1 MPWNVLTINKVYQI
15 WTMKSVYTFLKEYK
29 QLRESETSERA
40 AELGYEWQRRNVY
53 VDPKSGKRYRG
64 TGTKFEEIPTEQPAE
79 RKPGQQAPQKT
90 LDKFKQ
96 DAQERPAVTPQIPQP
111 SAFPVN
117 PDDDG
122 QEAEMRAVAASQGM
136 WPHYTNARKDYHINR
151 ELQQIQADRA
161 AAQAELDAQQA
172 ELEAQQQPEP
182 EVPQEPQVAEP
193 PPKAP
198 EEFRT
203 VDDVVDQK
211 KEEEIKEIEKTG
223 GEYDI
228 SDEMEDFD
236 KEFAEYEKDILGNI
250 EQLKEISERKAKSLE
265 KQYGAFK
272 ESLSKIPDKAI
283 KSSFLKS
290 VANAKTFE
298 GRVNAGAGKNNLGYA
313 DIQNLVANRDRL
325 INGYG
330 DGSPQQIEKFVRS
343 VRSNEVSDEFVDDSF
358 EILPEAFKK
367 SLSGK
372 GQVTNDKYV
381 SDDKPHK
388 EIHFLGYN
396 EDGSVKR
403 GSASNKDRAKLM
415 WRIYLEQGGR
425 DAYTG
430 LPLDI
435 QSMDLEHVRGF
446 TNKDDGK
453 PGKKEFEEREND
465 KNFTLINSNINQKKV
480 DLSMKDFFER
490 EVDPHANKS
499 EEEFGGIEK
508 LFEKANEIGSVGDQ
522 LVKTLRGKGGKGLS
536 DELTKDILIEHF
548 NQDDNRYTDLRNEF
562 RKAASD
568 DASKKKAAG
577 LKSKLGKQLLKSI
590 GLTRGITDP
599 SGRRTVS
606 LQENVYRGFLQSM
619 ANAKPADR
627 QRYMDGWAESIKAGN
642 EERSPKAVNR
652 KLVELGLI
660 DEDILNDRKAGRVFK
675 EDCEYDNVD
684 CISFIRKYNKN
695 NKFF

>member
-1 MPWNVLTINKVYQI
+1 
-15 WTMKSVYTFLKEYK
+15 MKSVYTFIREYK
-29 QLRESETSERA
+29 QLIESTTSERA
-40 AELGYEWQRRNVY
+40 KELGYEWQRRNVWM
-53 VDPKSGKRYRG
+53 DPKSGKRYRADG
-64 TGTKFEEIPTEQPAE
+64 IKFKEIVDDQGQEKPAAGAPAQP
-79 RKPGQQAPQKT
+79 KT
-90 LDKFKQ
+90 LGQFRQ
-96 DAQERPAVTPQIPQP
+96 DAQVKPGETAPGPAGGPQGQ
-111 SAFPVN
+111 APV
-117 PDDDG
+117 PPPVPTIELDPEY
-122 QEAEMRAVAASQGM
+122 EATQRAIAASQGL
-136 WPHYTNARKDYHINR
+136 WPHYTKERKQFHIDKAFNDI
-151 ELQQIQADRA
+151 EAEKA
-161 AAQAELDAQQA
+161 AAQA

-182 EVPQEPQVAEP
+182 QPEPQVEEP
-193 PPKAP
+193 PKKEP

-203 VDDVVDQK
+203 IDDVVVE
-211 KEEEIKEIEKTG
+211 KEDEDIKELEKSG
-223 GEYDI
+223 GVYDV
-228 SDEMEDFD
+228 SDEVEDFD
-236 KEFAEYEKDILGNI
+236 KELAEYEKDILGNI
-250 EQLKEISERKAKSLE
+250 EQLKEISERKAKALE

-272 ESLSKIPDKAI
+272 ESLSKIPDKTA

-290 VANAKTFE
+290 IANAKTFE
-298 GRVNAGAGKNNLGYA
+298 GRINTGAGKNNLGYA

-325 INGYG
+325 MTGYG
-330 DGSPQQIEKFVRS
+330 DGSPEQIEKFVRS
-343 VRSNEVSDEFVDDSF
+343 VRSNEVSDEFVDASF

-388 EIHFLGYN
+388 DIHFLGYN

-403 GSASNKDRAKLM
+403 GAASNKDRAKLM

-435 QSMDLEHVRGF
+435 QAMDLEHVRGF
-446 TNKDDGK
+446 TNKDGGK

-490 EVDPHANKS
+490 EVDPNANKS

-522 LVKTLRGKGGKGLS
+522 LVKTLLGKGGKGLS
-536 DELTKDILIEHF
+536 DELTKDLLIEYF
-548 NQDDNRYTDLRNEF
+548 NQDDQRYTDLRNEF
-562 RKAASD
+562 RKAAGD

-577 LKSKLGKQLLKSI
+577 LKSKLGKQLLKAS

-599 SGRRTVS
+599 SGRRTVA

-627 QRYMDGWAESIKAGN
+627 QRYMDGWAEAIKAGN

-652 KLVELGLI
+652 TLVELGLI
-660 DEDILNDRKAGRVFK
+660 DDEILNDRKAGRVFK

-684 CISFIRKYNKN
+684 CVRFIKKYNKN

>member
-1 MPWNVLTINKVYQI
+1 
-15 WTMKSVYTFLKEYK
+15 MKSVYTFLKEYK

-64 TGTKFEEIPTEQPAE
+64 TGTKFEEIPDEQPAE
-79 RKPGQQAPQKT
+79 KKPGQQAPQKT
-90 LDKFKQ
+90 LGKFKQ
-96 DAQERPAVTPQIPQP
+96 DAQERPAVAPQTPQP
-111 SAFPVN
+111 SAFPAN
-117 PDDDG
+117 PADDG
-122 QEAEMRAVAASQGM
+122 QEAEMRAVAASQGL
-136 WPHYTNARKDYHINR
+136 WPHYTNARKEYHINR
-151 ELQQIQADRA
+151 ELQQIQADREA
-161 AAQAELDAQQA
+161 AQA

-182 EVPQEPQVAEP
+182 QPEPQVEEP
-193 PPKAP
+193 PKKEP

-203 VDDVVDQK
+203 IDDVVVE
-211 KEEEIKEIEKTG
+211 KEDEGIKELEKSG
-223 GEYDI
+223 GVYDI
-228 SDEMEDFD
+228 SDEVEDFD
-236 KEFAEYEKDILGNI
+236 KELAEYEKDILGNI
-250 EQLKEISERKAKSLE
+250 EQLKEISERKSKALE

-272 ESLSKIPDKAI
+272 ESLSKIPDKTV

-298 GRVNAGAGKNNLGYA
+298 GRINTGAGKNNLGYA

-325 INGYG
+325 LNGYG
-330 DGSPQQIEKFVRS
+330 DGSPEQIEKFVRS
-343 VRSNEVSDEFVDDSF
+343 VRSNEVSDEFVDASF

-388 EIHFLGYN
+388 DIHFLGYN

-403 GSASNKDRAKLM
+403 GAASNKDRAKLM

-435 QSMDLEHVRGF
+435 QAMDLEHVRGF
-446 TNKDDGK
+446 TNKDGGK

-490 EVDPHANKS
+490 EVDPHSNKS

-522 LVKTLRGKGGKGLS
+522 LVKTLLGKGGKGLS
-536 DELTKDILIEHF
+536 DEITKDILIEHF
-548 NQDDNRYTDLRNEF
+548 NQDDQRYTDLRNEF
-562 RKAASD
+562 RKAAGD

-577 LKSKLGKQLLKSI
+577 LKSKLGKQLLKAS

-599 SGRRTVS
+599 SGRRTVA

-627 QRYMDGWAESIKAGN
+627 QRYMDGWAEAIKAGN

-652 KLVELGLI
+652 TLVELGLI
-660 DEDILNDRKAGRVFK
+660 ADEILNDRKAGRVFK

-684 CISFIRKYNKN
+684 CVRFIKKYNKN

>member
-1 MPWNVLTINKVYQI
+1 
-15 WTMKSVYTFLKEYK
+15 MKNVYTFLKEYK
-29 QLRESETSERA
+29 QLRESESSERA
-40 AELGYEWQRRNVY
+40 AELGYQHQSRNVY
-53 VDPKSGKRYRG
+53 MDPRSRKRYRAS
-64 TGTKFEEIPTEQPAE
+64 GTKFEEIPDEQPAE
-79 RKPGQQAPQKT
+79 RKPGQQEPQAPQKT
-90 LDKFKQ
+90 LGQFKQ
-96 DAQERPAVTPQIPQP
+96 DAQQAPQITPVQSPGLFP
-111 SAFPVN
+111 SDPA
-117 PDDDG
+117 DDG

-161 AAQAELDAQQA
+161 ASQA
-172 ELEAQQQPEP
+172 ELEAQQQAEP

-203 VDDVVDQK
+203 VDDVVGQ
-211 KEEEIKEIEKTG
+211 KEEDDIKEIEKLG

-236 KEFAEYEKDILGNI
+236 KEFDEYEKDILGNI

-283 KSSFLKS
+283 KSSFLRS

-325 INGYG
+325 MNGYG
-330 DGSPQQIEKFVRS
+330 DGSPEQIEKFVRS
-343 VRSNEVSDEFVDDSF
+343 VRSNEVSDEFVNASF

-381 SDDKPHK
+381 SDDKAHK
-388 EIHFLGYN
+388 DIHFLGYN
-396 EDGSVKR
+396 EDGSIKR
-403 GSASNKDRAKLM
+403 GPASNKDRAKLM

-430 LPLDI
+430 LPLNI

-446 TNKDDGK
+446 TNKDGGK

-499 EEEFGGIEK
+499 EDEFGGIEK
-508 LFEKANEIGSVGDQ
+508 LFEKANQIGSVGDE
-522 LVKTLRGKGGKGLS
+522 LVKTLLGKGGKGLS
-536 DELTKDILIEHF
+536 DQLTKELLIEHF
-548 NQDDNRYTDLRNEF
+548 NEDDKRYTDLRNEF

-577 LKSKLGKQLLKSI
+577 LKSKLGKQLLKAS

-599 SGRRTVS
+599 SGRRTVA

-619 ANAKPADR
+619 ANAKPSDR
-627 QRYMDGWAESIKAGN
+627 QRYMDGWAEAIKAGN
-642 EERSPKAVNR
+642 EERSPKAVNK

-660 DEDILNDRKAGRVFK
+660 DEDILNDRKSGRVFK
-675 EDCEYDNVD
+675 EDYGYDNVD
-684 CISFIRKYNKN
+684 CVAFIRKYNKN

>member
-1 MPWNVLTINKVYQI
+1 
-15 WTMKSVYTFLKEYK
+15 MKSVYTFIREYK
-29 QLRESETSERA
+29 QLIESTTSERA
-40 AELGYEWQRRNVY
+40 KELGYEWQRRNVWM
-53 VDPKSGKRYRG
+53 DPKSGKRYRADG
-64 TGTKFEEIPTEQPAE
+64 IKFKEIVDDQGQEKPAAGAPAQP
-79 RKPGQQAPQKT
+79 KT
-90 LDKFKQ
+90 LGQFRQ
-96 DAQERPAVTPQIPQP
+96 DAQVKPGETAPGPAGGPQGQVPLP
-111 SAFPVN
+111 PPV
-117 PDDDG
+117 PTIELDPEY
-122 QEAEMRAVAASQGM
+122 EATQRAIAASQGL
-136 WPHYTNARKDYHINR
+136 WPHYTKERKQFHIDKAFNDI
-151 ELQQIQADRA
+151 EAEKA
-161 AAQAELDAQQA
+161 AAQA

-182 EVPQEPQVAEP
+182 QPEPQVEEP
-193 PPKAP
+193 PKKEP

-203 VDDVVDQK
+203 IDDVVVE
-211 KEEEIKEIEKTG
+211 KEEEDIKELEKSG
-223 GEYDI
+223 GVYDVT
-228 SDEMEDFD
+228 DELDDFD
-236 KEFAEYEKDILGNI
+236 KELAEYEKDILSDI
-250 EQLKEISERKAKSLE
+250 EKSREVNKRRASILE

-272 ESLSKIPDKAI
+272 ESLSKIPDKTV

-325 INGYG
+325 MTGYG
-330 DGSPQQIEKFVRS
+330 DGSPEQIEKFVRS
-343 VRSNEVSDEFVDDSF
+343 VRSNEVSDEFVDASF

-388 EIHFLGYN
+388 DIHFLGYN

-403 GSASNKDRAKLM
+403 GAASNKDRAKLM

-435 QSMDLEHVRGF
+435 QAMDLEHVRGF
-446 TNKDDGK
+446 TNKDGGK

-490 EVDPHANKS
+490 EVDPNANKS

-522 LVKTLRGKGGKGLS
+522 LVKTLLGKGGKGLS
-536 DELTKDILIEHF
+536 DELTKDLLIEYF
-548 NQDDNRYTDLRNEF
+548 NQDDQRYTDLRNEF
-562 RKAASD
+562 RKAAGD

-577 LKSKLGKQLLKSI
+577 LKSKLGKQLLKAS

-599 SGRRTVS
+599 SGRRTVA

-619 ANAKPADR
+619 ANAKPSDR
-627 QRYMDGWAESIKAGN
+627 QRYMDGWAEAIKAGN
-642 EERSPKAVNR
+642 DERSPKAVNR
-652 KLVELGLI
+652 TLVELGLI
-660 DEDILNDRKAGRVFK
+660 DDEILNDRKAGRVFK

-684 CISFIRKYNKN
+684 CVRFIKKYNKN